1 MRPGTFGHPKIKT
14 SVVVGE
20 VKIQCKVYLDDFSK
34 VCIFNINR
42 IILKKKPIKTLMTTC
57 QGSSPYIGESW
68 TVVHAVTAV
77 HLVALTLMENFFS

>member
-20 VKIQCKVYLDDFSK
+20 VKIQCKVYSDDFSK

-42 IILKKKPIKTLMTTC
+42 II
-57 QGSSPYIGESW
+57 
-68 TVVHAVTAV
+68 
-77 HLVALTLMENFFS
+77 